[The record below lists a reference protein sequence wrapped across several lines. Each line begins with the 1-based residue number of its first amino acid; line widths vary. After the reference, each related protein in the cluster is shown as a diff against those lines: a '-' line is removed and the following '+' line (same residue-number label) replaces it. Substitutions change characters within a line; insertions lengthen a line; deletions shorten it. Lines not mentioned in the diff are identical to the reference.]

1 MSFALDRD
9 TAVGGADLAGTRFR
23 ARRIGDAPA
32 RRWAY
37 TLFMVGD
44 SSTRGPCPVDDGDT
58 WFARAFD
65 ALYLDL
71 YRHRDGREAAVFT
84 RALQAKEVRGPFC
97 EVACGPGRFLRA
109 LADAGET
116 ACGLDLS
123 APLLA
128 RAREVLSGGS
138 LVRGDMR
145 VLPFRGGAFG
155 AVLLLF
161 TSFGYFADPDDDR
174 RVLAE
179 AVRILRPDGSFV
191 LDFLNAGATV
201 RSLVAMSRRE
211 VAGVRVV
218 ERRWVDPRGP
228 FLRKTV
234 EAEPGEAGLPGLPRG
249 ERVRL
254 YEPRE
259 LRALVAA
266 HGLTVVA
273 EFGDYEGTSF
283 EAEESARF
291 ILVTRLEGTR

>member
-1 MSFALDRD
+1 MTADRPIPGPPP
-9 TAVGGADLAGTRFR
+9 AAD
-23 ARRIGDAPA
+23 GDA
-32 RRWAY
+32 
-37 TLFMVGD
+37 
-44 SSTRGPCPVDDGDT
+44 

-71 YRHRDGREAAVFT
+71 YAHRGEREAAAFT
-84 RALQAKEVRGPFC
+84 GVLQAAGIRGPYC
-97 EVACGPGRFLRA
+97 EVACGPGRFLQA

-116 ACGLDLS
+116 AHGLDLS

-128 RAREVLSGGS
+128 RARAVLPGGT

-145 VLPFRGGAFG
+145 AVPLRGEAFG

-179 AVRILRPDGSFV
+179 AVRLLRPGGSFV
-191 LDFLNAGATV
+191 LDFLNAAVTV
-201 RSLVAMSRRE
+201 RSLVALSRRE

-218 ERRWVDPRGP
+218 ERRWVDPQGP

-234 EAEPGEAGLPGLPRG
+234 EAEPGEVGLPGLPRD

-254 YEPRE
+254 YAPGD

-266 HGLTVVA
+266 HGLTWAA
-273 EFGDYEGTSF
+273 EFGNYEGAPF
-283 EAEESARF
+283 DPEASARF
-291 ILVTRLEGTR
+291 ILVTRWEGKR